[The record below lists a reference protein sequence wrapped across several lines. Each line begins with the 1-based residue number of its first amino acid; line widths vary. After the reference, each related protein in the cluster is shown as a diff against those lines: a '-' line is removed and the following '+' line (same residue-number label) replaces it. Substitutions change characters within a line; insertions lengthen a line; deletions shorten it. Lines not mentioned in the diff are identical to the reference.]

1 MSLFYC
7 ISIIFALESPFLI
20 TSGLFTLNIAYY
32 VSAHGYGHAARQQA
46 VIQALTARGARVFV
60 RSAAPAKFFMAA
72 VHHHPVRYDIG
83 MIQPGPMQV
92 DPVATAQAYADLLDY
107 QPILIQY
114 ELAFLHAEQSALIAS
129 DMPPVA
135 CEIATAAGLPCVVM
149 THFTWDW
156 IYGYY
161 VSRFPAF
168 VPIVDVIAASYGKA
182 TLALQ
187 MQIPIPHPFTMFPH
201 VEPIPGV
208 AKSPT
213 RTRDQIRA
221 DFAVP
226 DGMRMA
232 VLSMGGHEW
241 GKTDVR
247 ALQRLQGWRFLVM
260 PGAYAQVQ
268 GDDRFLLI
276 PDEYPDFHNLIAASD
291 VLIGKAGGSTVAEII
306 AHRTPMIYTV
316 NADWRENDLLAAT
329 LDRYAHSLYLDKA
342 DFERGAWADHLDR
355 FVAQSYTWPDVPMNG
370 AEVAAERMMK
380 MM

>member
-1 MSLFYC
+1 M
-7 ISIIFALESPFLI
+7 
-20 TSGLFTLNIAYY
+20 NIAYY

-46 VIQALTARGARVFV
+46 VIQALSACGARVFV
-60 RSAAPAKFFMAA
+60 RSAAPAKFFTSA
-72 VHHHPVRYDIG
+72 VHHHPVRTDIG

-92 DPVATAQAYADLLDY
+92 DPAATARAYRELLER
-107 QPILIQY
+107 QPVLIQQ
-114 ELAFLHAEQSALIAS
+114 ELAFIRAEQIDLIAA

-135 CEIATAAGLPCVVM
+135 CEIAATAGIPSVVL

-156 IYGYY
+156 IYAHY
-161 VSRFPAF
+161 VSRIPEFAPVVEA
-168 VPIVDVIAASYGKA
+168 ITASYGKA

-187 MQIPIPHPFTMFPH
+187 MQVPIPHPFPMFPH

-208 AKSPT
+208 AKTPT
-213 RTRDQIRA
+213 RTREEIRA

-226 DGMRMA
+226 DDMKMA

-247 ALQRLQGWRFLVM
+247 ALQQLEGWRFLVM

-268 GDDRFLLI
+268 GDERFLLI
-276 PDEYPDFHNLIAASD
+276 PQEYPNFHNLIAASD

-306 AHRTPMIYTV
+306 AHQTPMIYTV
-316 NADWRENDLLAAT
+316 NDDWRENELLVAT

-342 DFERGAWADHLDR
+342 DFEQGAWADHLDV
-355 FVAQSYTWPDVPMNG
+355 FVAQPAPWPDVPMNG
-370 AEVAAERMMK
+370 AEVAAERLIRMV
-380 MM
+380 